1 MISKRHVKDLLGEL
15 PFTAEAYWLLRQRGR
30 PVNRAFNLERTKKH
44 LAGWQ
49 EVASTARRSLSANDA
64 VAGKRILLFT
74 TLRYWIEHSV
84 LLGMGLSGLGHRVT
98 LAYLPYNNWQKAL
111 NRFDQR
117 RQDLYARSVL
127 EKAAPLMQAIS
138 FYDPEYDS
146 LEKARESALEHPYSL
161 PGSLAR
167 AIEAV
172 SVRDVQYTLQVE
184 DVDLESDLY
193 RLRLLRNSHAA
204 RAALAWID
212 KQGKSVPEVI
222 LTANG
227 SILEMG
233 AVYAVA
239 RHLDIPAVTYEF
251 GEQRDRIWLARNSEV
266 MLQDTGDLWRAFQDR
281 PLNEAE
287 MEKIRTLFA
296 SRQSANL
303 WANFSRQWQGQ
314 PIQGSEKTRQAL
326 NLDQRPIALLAA
338 NVIGDSLTLGRQ
350 VFSQSMTEWLERTL
364 AYFKER
370 PDVQLVVRI
379 HPGERYTKGPSV
391 ANIVRKV
398 FSADAACPKDT
409 PCPPD
414 ALCPPLPEHVHLVE
428 AADPTNTYDIAGIA
442 DLGLVYTTTT
452 GMEMAM
458 LGLRVI
464 AAGQTHYRGKGFT
477 LDPETWDEYFAMIDQ
492 ALAHR
497 EGRTLSPEAGKR
509 AWSYAYRFFFN
520 YPLPFPWHLLRF
532 WDELPRHPLEQVLS
546 PEGQEQYR
554 EAFDCLAGVE
564 RRYETG
570 SELTEAAGSGQPV
583 DSEIFSTLIPQ
594 INEEPVLNVVQEAE

>member
-1 MISKRHVKDLLGEL
+1 MIRKRQIKNLLGEI
-15 PFTAEAYWLLRQRGR
+15 PFSAEAYWLLRQRGR
-30 PVNRAFNLERTKKH
+30 PVSRAFNLERTKKH
-44 LAGWQ
+44 LAGW
-49 EVASTARRSLSANDA
+49 EETAATARQNAPT
-64 VAGKRILLFT
+64 GKRILLFA

-84 LLGMGLSGLGHRVT
+84 LIGMGLSGLGHRVT

-111 NRFDQR
+111 HRFDQR

-127 EKAAPLMQAIS
+127 EKAAPLMSAVS
-138 FYDPEYDS
+138 FYDPNFD
-146 LEKARESALEHPYSL
+146 ALENCPKGALENPYGLSA
-161 PGSLAR
+161 SLAR
-167 AIEAV
+167 TIEAV

-204 RAALAWID
+204 RTALRWIE
-212 KQGKSVPEVI
+212 KQKGAPEVI
-222 LTANG
+222 LTPNG

-239 RHLDIPAVTYEF
+239 RHLDIPVVTYEF
-251 GEQRDRIWLARNSEV
+251 GEQRDRIWLAHNSEV
-266 MLQDTGDLWRAFQDR
+266 MLQDTGDLWKAFQDQ
-281 PLNEAE
+281 PLCEAE
-287 MEKIRTLFA
+287 WERVRTLFA

-314 PIQGSEKTRQAL
+314 PIQGGEKTRLGL
-326 NLDQRPIALLAA
+326 NLDQRPIVLLAA

-364 AYFKER
+364 VYFKER
-370 PDVQLVVRI
+370 LDAQLVVRI

-398 FSADAACPKDT
+398 FPTDAGRE
-409 PCPPD
+409 
-414 ALCPPLPEHVHLVE
+414 LPEHIHLVE
-428 AADPTNTYDIAGIA
+428 AADPTNTYDIAAIA

-477 LDPETWDEYFAMIDQ
+477 LNPVTWNEYFTMVDQ
-492 ALAHR
+492 ALTDRA
-497 EGRTLSPEAGKR
+497 GRTIGPEEGER
-509 AWSYAYRFFFN
+509 AWRYAYRFFFN
-520 YPLPFPWHLLRF
+520 YPIPFPWHLLRF
-532 WDELPRHPLEQVLS
+532 WDELPRRPLEQVLS
-546 PEGQEQYR
+546 PEGQEHFR
-554 EAFDCLAGVE
+554 EAFDCLAGAE
-564 RRYETG
+564 RRYDPEAGFREEAAVG
-570 SELTEAAGSGQPV
+570 SEPMGP
-583 DSEIFSTLIPQ
+583 EISSTFIPHLK
-594 INEEPVLNVVQEAE
+594 EEPVPSRQALNVVKEPE